1 MATMSFQYGIFLA
14 KNPSTDDKYL
24 SIIQHGRGKE
34 FSVVI
39 QFDNYIFILNNRVIS
54 KLEAF

>member
-1 MATMSFQYGIFLA
+1 MSFQYGIFLA